1 MHAHS
6 NAPSLESSLLI
17 TIPHRCKM
25 LMPHASIMP
34 HSKVLNGHLSSAKA
48 TRVKHLRMAREGFL
62 ASQKTNTVYMFVLFI
77 DMISMYDYVC
87 ICMYIIVDI

>member
-1 MHAHS
+1 
-6 NAPSLESSLLI
+6 
-17 TIPHRCKM
+17 M